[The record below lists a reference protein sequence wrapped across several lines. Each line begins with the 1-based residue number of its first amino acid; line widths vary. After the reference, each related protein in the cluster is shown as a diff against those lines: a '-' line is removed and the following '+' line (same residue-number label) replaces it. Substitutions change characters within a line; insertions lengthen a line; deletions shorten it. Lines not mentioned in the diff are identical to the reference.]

1 MNGGS
6 KMAEPMWK
14 KEEDIDTQSTK
25 TWAMYAEA
33 MNQFSGSAR
42 AFMEH
47 VHLLTEAR
55 AAYQEAMAVSTEL
68 RMRLDAGDETLRS
81 LMTKLEQ
88 VVKSHM
94 SEPVLDRKRPELVKD
109 DSGRARNE
117 SAGNGRTFP

>member
-1 MNGGS
+1 
-6 KMAEPMWK
+6 MAEPMWK
-14 KEEDIDTQSTK
+14 KEEDIDTQPTPPW
-25 TWAMYAEA
+25 TMYAEA

-55 AAYQEAMAVSTEL
+55 TAYQEAMAVSTEL

-81 LMTKLEQ
+81 LMAKLEQ

-117 SAGNGRTFP
+117 SAGHARTFP

>member
-1 MNGGS
+1 
-6 KMAEPMWK
+6 MAEPMWK
-14 KEEDIDTQSTK
+14 KEEDIDTQPTP

-55 AAYQEAMAVSTEL
+55 TAYQEAMAVSTEL
-68 RMRLDAGDETLRS
+68 RMKLDAGDETLRS

-117 SAGNGRTFP
+117 SAGHGRTFP